1 MATLTI
7 PNSDKGYTL
16 QFTVHDSTGVAKN
29 LTGYAINL
37 KVWKPGA
44 PATLLVTG
52 ACTISDAENGV
63 VTYTLTGTDFA
74 LTGTYHAEL
83 ELTMVSGEVTTV
95 RESTGNFS
103 ITVVESG

>member
-16 QFTVHDSTGVAKN
+16 QFTVHDSAGAAKN
-29 LTGYAINL
+29 LTGYTVTL
-37 KVWKPGA
+37 KVWRPGA

-83 ELTMVSGEVTTV
+83 ELTQVSGEVTTV

-103 ITVVESG
+103 ITVAESG